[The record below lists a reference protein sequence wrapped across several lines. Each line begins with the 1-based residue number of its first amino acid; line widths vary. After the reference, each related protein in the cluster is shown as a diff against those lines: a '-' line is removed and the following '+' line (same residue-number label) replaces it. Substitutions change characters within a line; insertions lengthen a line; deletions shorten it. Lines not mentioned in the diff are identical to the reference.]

1 MLWDTTSNN
10 VWVDTNQNRNFA
22 DDMAMTDY
30 KVRYRRQLLRH
41 RQPGDRRAERMPFVV
56 QTDGKNKF
64 VNIGIVSGAHGS
76 HVAGIAAG
84 NSLFGGAMSGAAPGA
99 KIVSVRVCLFITGC
113 TATP

>member
-1 MLWDTTSNN
+1 
-10 VWVDTNQNRNFA
+10 
-22 DDMAMTDY
+22 
-30 KVRYRRQLLRH
+30 
-41 RQPGDRRAERMPFVV
+41 MPFVV

-99 KIVSVRVCLFITGC
+99 KIVSVARLPVHRRAARRTRWSR
-113 TATP
+113 A